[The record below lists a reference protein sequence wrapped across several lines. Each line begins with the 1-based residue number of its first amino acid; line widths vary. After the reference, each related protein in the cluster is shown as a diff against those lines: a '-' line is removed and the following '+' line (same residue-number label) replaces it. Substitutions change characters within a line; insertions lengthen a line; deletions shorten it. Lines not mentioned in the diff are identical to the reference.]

1 MKRLSVETEMVRR
14 EVWQLDLGAR
24 SVGSSR
30 VHFRVWAPYAKQ
42 VSVDF
47 VRQAGLP
54 IQPPVQMNPCERG
67 YFEATVCGIEPGVRY
82 RYVLDGQKARPD
94 PASRFQ
100 PDGVHG
106 PSAVINPN
114 TFPWSDHSWS
124 GIPLQRFIIYELHVG
139 TFTREGTFQA
149 IIPLLDYLQTD
160 VGVTAIELMPVA
172 QFPGTRNWGY
182 DGVSP
187 FAVQYSYGGPEGL
200 KAFVN
205 ACHEKG
211 IAVVLDVVYNH
222 LGPEG
227 NYLGDFGP
235 YFTDRYRTP
244 WGRAINYD
252 GPDSDEVRAY
262 FINNALYWVTEFHI
276 DALRLDAIH
285 GIFDISACHIL
296 RELTEAVHAQAD
308 RLGRVIHVIAE
319 SNLND
324 VRVIAPVAEGGYG
337 LDGQWNDD
345 FHHALHTV
353 LTGERTG
360 YYEDFGRL
368 DQLATALRQGF
379 VYSGQRSCFRRRRHG
394 SSSTARPPSQFV
406 VFAQNHDQVGNRAG
420 GERLSSLIPREA
432 LKVAAAACLLSPN
445 LPLLFMGEEYGETAP
460 FQYFTDH
467 RDPDLAEA
475 VREGRKA
482 EFSSF
487 AWAGEVPDPQDPATF
502 ERSLVH
508 PGSQAQGND
517 VQLLR
522 WYQRLINLRKSL
534 PALGA
539 AQPGQ
544 QEHLV
549 WVEEM
554 EQVLFLHRR
563 IFSSPAAFVILGF
576 NREEISVTLRKPLG
590 TWELMVDA
598 SDEEFGGSG
607 PNLVPVTLVVGP
619 KGQTISL
626 PAYGVAVYLE
636 CIPST

>member
-1 MKRLSVETEMVRR
+1 MVRR
-14 EVWQLDLGAR
+14 EVWQLDLGAWA
-24 SVGSSR
+24 VGSSK
-30 VHFRVWAPYAKQ
+30 VHFRVWAPYAKR
-42 VSVDF
+42 VSVDL
-47 VRQAGLP
+47 VGQAQVP
-54 IQPPVQMNPCERG
+54 IQPPVLMKPCERG
-67 YFEATVCGIEPGVRY
+67 YYEATVLGIEPGARY
-82 RYVLDGQKARPD
+82 RYVLDGQKACPD

-106 PSAVINPN
+106 PSAVIDPDA
-114 TFPWSDHSWS
+114 FLWSDHSWS

-139 TFTREGTFQA
+139 TFTREGTFHA
-149 IIPLLDYLQTD
+149 IIPLLDYLQND

-172 QFPGTRNWGY
+172 QFPGARNWGY
-182 DGVSP
+182 DGVYP
-187 FAVQYSYGGPEGL
+187 FAVQSSYGGPEGL

-244 WGRAINYD
+244 WGCAINYD

-262 FINNALYWVTEFHI
+262 FITNALYWVTEFHI

-285 GIFDISACHIL
+285 SIFDCSACHIL

-319 SNLND
+319 SDLND
-324 VRVIAPVAEGGYG
+324 VRVIAPIAEGGYG

-353 LTGERTG
+353 LTREGTG

-368 DQLATALRQGF
+368 DQLATALQEGF
-379 VYSGQRSCFRRRRHG
+379 VYSGQRSRFRRRRHG
-394 SSSTARPPSQFV
+394 SSSIPSPPSQFV
-406 VFAQNHDQVGNRAG
+406 VFAQNHDQVGNRAR
-420 GERLSSLIPREA
+420 GERLSTLVPREA
-432 LKVAAAACLLSPN
+432 LKVASAACLLAPN

-467 RDPDLAEA
+467 KNPALGEA
-475 VREGRKA
+475 VQKGRRA
-482 EFSSF
+482 EFASF
-487 AWAGEVPDPQDPATF
+487 AWGGEAPDPQSPATF
-502 ERSLVH
+502 ERSRVH
-508 PGSQAQGND
+508 SGPQTQTEE

-522 WYQRLINLRKSL
+522 WYHRLIELRKSV
-534 PALGA
+534 PALGS

-544 QEHLV
+544 HEHRV
-549 WVEEM
+549 WVEETKR
-554 EQVLFLHRR
+554 VLFLHRR
-563 IFSSPAAFVILGF
+563 VLRSPAALVILGF
-576 NREEISVTLRKPLG
+576 NREQMSLTLQKPIG
-590 TWELMVDA
+590 TWELVVDA
-598 SDEEFGGSG
+598 FDVEFGGSG
-607 PNLVPVTLVVGP
+607 LNHFPATVVIGL
-619 KGQTISL
+619 KGETISL

-636 CIPST
+636 RTPST